1 MASDRFGSVS
11 ASHRTKAGEK
21 WFKNATGDA
30 KHKTVDKEL
39 QRIKSLAVV
48 SVRKRYE
55 DVSSPSPT
63 SSRRESYISNGSDVP
78 KKKTSGDVIQ
88 TPPTTK
94 YGDDL
99 LDSPTEPMAMALP
112 PPENEVQK
120 MIELESEVVENS
132 EPPKVDSSPFVEETP
147 TMQAVGDA
155 TVTERNAINN
165 EDEVNLAK
173 NDDQSVPEGDHGNV
187 QPVISATQ
195 DLQRFVDDSHLPD
208 EDASTDVTVPSGELS
223 KCRPGSEVE
232 PGSTT
237 PMSAQPSKRSSNK
250 SACSSAD
257 SHAESYNSLTVKDL
271 IRSHAHSS
279 PASSF
284 QSTASASLP
293 VPSGSPGTVISEMYI
308 LVDQVKKASP
318 QQGELSEIYEKL
330 LGLVN
335 ALNVWHAANTAES
348 APRGD
353 SSEVEDLRKQVKE
366 LEHKCELQQVDLHE
380 RAAYHSKLIQEK
392 DLLLKKLSA
401 SHHAEGGGDCT
412 PGDGS
417 PTDPTSPMSK
427 LLNRLSS
434 GSNVSSASLN
444 PRSGS
449 RAGSRRLNTRPETPL
464 PPQLPPPR
472 DPPPPIPQ
480 VQEAMQ
486 QLSAQKEHHEKV
498 VRDLL
503 DKLQDQ
509 QSKSKVTI
517 DTLET
522 RLSAMNKQTLEL
534 QRSIQ
539 QLESELQA
547 KQRPPPRSSA
557 APPPPAAAATMPT
570 YNAKKKQ
577 SRRSFSLLTIFGKR
591 WNLFFKKIFF
601 SL

>member
-11 ASHRTKAGEK
+11 ASHRTKAAEK

-39 QRIKSLAVV
+39 QRIKNLGVV

-63 SSRRESYISNGSDVP
+63 SSRRESFISNGSDLP
-78 KKKTSGDVIQ
+78 KKKTSIDVSQ
-88 TPPTTK
+88 TPATID
-94 YGDDL
+94 YGDDM
-99 LDSPTEPMAMALP
+99 LDSPTEPMAIP
-112 PPENEVQK
+112 PPENEVHK
-120 MIELESEVVENS
+120 MMELESEVGENI
-132 EPPKVDSSPFVEETP
+132 EPLKIDSSPFTDETP
-147 TMQAVGDA
+147 TMPVVDDA

-165 EDEVNLAK
+165 EDKVNFTN
-173 NDDQSVPEGDHGNV
+173 NDDQFVPEVVSEGDHGNV

-208 EDASTDVTVPSGELS
+208 EDASTDVAVPSGELS
-223 KCRPGSEVE
+223 KSRPSSEV
-232 PGSTT
+232 GSTT
-237 PMSAQPSKRSSNK
+237 PMSHQPSKRSSNK
-250 SACSSAD
+250 SACSSAY
-257 SHAESYNSLTVKDL
+257 SHAESDNSLTVKDL
-271 IRSHAHSS
+271 IKSHAHSS

-284 QSTASASLP
+284 QSTTSASLP
-293 VPSGSPGTVISEMYI
+293 VPCGSLGTVIAEMYI
-308 LVDQVKKASP
+308 LVDQAKKQSP
-318 QQGELSEIYEKL
+318 EQGDLGEIHEKL

-335 ALNVWHAANTAES
+335 ALNVWHAANTADS
-348 APRGD
+348 APQGD
-353 SSEVEDLRKQVKE
+353 TSEVEDLRKQVKD

-380 RAAYHSKLIQEK
+380 RAAYHSKLMQDK
-392 DLLLKKLSA
+392 DLLLRKLSTV
-401 SHHAEGGGDCT
+401 HPTEGGGGGDYT
-412 PGDGS
+412 PSDGS

-434 GSNVSSASLN
+434 GSNVSSVSLN

-472 DPPPPIPQ
+472 DPLPPIPQ

-498 VRDLL
+498 VKELL

-517 DTLET
+517 NTLET
-522 RLSAMNKQTLEL
+522 RLSAMDKQTVVL

-539 QLESELQA
+539 HLESELEA
-547 KQRPPPRSSA
+547 KQRPPPRSSP
-557 APPPPAAAATMPT
+557 APPPPAASATMPT
-570 YNAKKKQ
+570 YNPKKKQ
-577 SRRSFSLLTIFGKR
+577 SRRSFSLLTMFGKR
-591 WNLFFKKIFF
+591 
-601 SL
+601 

>member
-11 ASHRTKAGEK
+11 ASHRTKAAEK

-39 QRIKSLAVV
+39 QRIKNLGVV
-48 SVRKRYE
+48 SVRKRHE

-63 SSRRESYISNGSDVP
+63 SSRRESFISNGSNP
-78 KKKTSGDVIQ
+78 LKKKASSDVSQ
-88 TPPTTK
+88 TPATID
-94 YGDDL
+94 YGDDM
-99 LDSPTEPMAMALP
+99 LDSPTEPMAMAIP

-120 MIELESEVVENS
+120 MMELESEVSENI
-132 EPPKVDSSPFVEETP
+132 EPPKVDSSPFMDETP
-147 TMQAVGDA
+147 TMQVVDDA

-173 NDDQSVPEGDHGNV
+173 DDDQSVPEVVLKGDQGSV

-208 EDASTDVTVPSGELS
+208 DDASTDVTVPSGEVS
-223 KCRPGSEVE
+223 KSRPGSEVE
-232 PGSTT
+232 LGSTT
-237 PMSAQPSKRSSNK
+237 PMSLQPSKRSSNK
-250 SACSSAD
+250 SACSSAY

-271 IRSHAHSS
+271 IKSHAHSS

-284 QSTASASLP
+284 QSTTSASLP
-293 VPSGSPGTVISEMYI
+293 VPCGSPVLSFLKCYI
-308 LVDQVKKASP
+308 LVDQAKKTSP
-318 QQGELSEIYEKL
+318 EQGDLGEIHEKL

-335 ALNVWHAANTAES
+335 ALNVWHAANTADS
-348 APRGD
+348 APQGD
-353 SSEVEDLRKQVKE
+353 SSEVEDLRKKVKD

-380 RAAYHSKLIQEK
+380 RAACHSKLMQDK
-392 DLLLKKLSA
+392 DLLVRKLTTI
-401 SHHAEGGGDCT
+401 HHTEGGGDYT
-412 PGDGS
+412 PSDGS
-417 PTDPTSPMSK
+417 PTDPSSPMSK

-434 GSNVSSASLN
+434 GSNISSASLN
-444 PRSGS
+444 LRSGS

-472 DPPPPIPQ
+472 DPLPPIPQ

-498 VRDLL
+498 VKELL

-509 QSKSKVTI
+509 QSKSKITI

-522 RLSAMNKQTLEL
+522 RLSAMDKQTLEL
-534 QRSIQ
+534 QRSVQ

-547 KQRPPPRSSA
+547 KQRPPPRSSP

-570 YNAKKKQ
+570 YNPKKKQ
-577 SRRSFSLLTIFGKR
+577 SRRSFSLLTMFGKR
-591 WNLFFKKIFF
+591 
-601 SL
+601 